1 MQESLSNV
9 EHDEPQQLEFDFE
22 GYESETN
29 PVEHYEKAETL
40 ILQAISTASDFTD
53 LFEDAKCLTRLYDNT
68 KDEDR
73 GLYYLFRAHDAIT
86 DRNIA
91 IKTTNPAFC
100 EEHPHLNKCLV
111 WESAVLNRLKGKN
124 RIQQISTPLKTMHIS
139 VNCDGK
145 SFIVPV
151 SFFASIFLP
160 VDVRKS
166 FFSASND
173 KLKTCANRLRLFCSI
188 ISAVQC
194 LHREGLCHRDL
205 KPSNI
210 MGMRQEGKCVAV
222 IIDLG
227 LSLAKPEIEKELRQ
241 FSPQVELL
249 EMYAAPEIYSGFQ
262 NEWELAQSA
271 DIYSL
276 GCMLF
281 ELFDKRTFYTV
292 LQDTNGNGYWETVNN
307 IRVGEGQF
315 DGNLEKRLDVYHEL
329 LSEFASNIIIPRIAE
344 ESILPNYIRKDIQ
357 EIIDSLC
364 AFDYRKRTKETE
376 LDNIKTKLRTIAH
389 ILENEHL
396 RELYKT
402 RKKIHRIRE
411 EAHA

>member
-9 EHDEPQQLEFDFE
+9 EYDTPQQLEFDFE
-22 GYESETN
+22 GYDFETN
-29 PVEHYEKAETL
+29 SEEQYEKAETL
-40 ILQAISTASDFTD
+40 TLQAISTTPDFTD
-53 LFEDAKCLTRLYDNT
+53 LFEDAQCMSRLYDNT
-68 KDEDR
+68 NDEEC
-73 GLYYLFRAHDAIT
+73 GLYYLFRAHDAVT
-86 DRNIA
+86 GRNIA

-100 EEHPHLNKCLV
+100 EAHPHLNECLV

-124 RIQQISTPLKTMHIS
+124 RIQQISTPLKTMQIS
-139 VNCDGK
+139 VNCEGK

-160 VDVRKS
+160 IDVRKS

-173 KLKTCANRLRLFCSI
+173 KLKTCANRLKLFCSI

-210 MGMRQEGKCVAV
+210 MGMRQEGKCAAV

-227 LSLAKPEIEKELRQ
+227 LSLAKPEIEKDLRL
-241 FSPQVELL
+241 FSPQTDIP
-249 EMYAAPEIYSGFQ
+249 EMYAAPELYSGFQ

-292 LQDTNGNGYWETVNN
+292 LQDTNGNIYWETVNN
-307 IRVGEGQF
+307 IRVGEEEF
-315 DGNLEKRLDVYHEL
+315 DGNLEKRLNAYHDS
-329 LSEFASNIIIPRIAE
+329 LSAFASNIIIPRISE
-344 ESILPNYIRKDIQ
+344 ESILPPYILKNIQ
-357 EIIDSLC
+357 EVIDSLC
-364 AFDYRKRTKETE
+364 AFDYRQRAKEDD
-376 LDNIKTKLRTIAH
+376 LNGIKTKLHTIAR

-396 RELYKT
+396 RELYKS
-402 RKKIHRIRE
+402 RKQIHRIRE

>member
-1 MQESLSNV
+1 MQESLPNI
-9 EHDEPQQLEFDFE
+9 EYNTPQQLEFDFE
-22 GYESETN
+22 GYDSETN
-29 PVEHYEKAETL
+29 SEEHYEKAETL
-40 ILQAISTASDFTD
+40 TLQAISSAPDFTN
-53 LFEDAKCLTRLYDNT
+53 LFEDAKCITRLYDNT
-68 KDEDR
+68 KDEER
-73 GLYYLFRAHDAIT
+73 SVYYLFHAHDAVT
-86 DRNIA
+86 GRNIV
-91 IKTTNPAFC
+91 IKSTNPSFF
-100 EEHPHLNKCLV
+100 EEHPHLNECLI

-124 RIQQISTPLKTMHIS
+124 RIQQISTPLMTMQIS
-139 VNCDGK
+139 VTCDEK

-151 SFFASIFLP
+151 SLFASIFLP

-166 FFSASND
+166 FFSAAND

-210 MGMRQEGKCVAV
+210 MGVRQDGKCSAV
-222 IIDLG
+222 LIDLG
-227 LSLAKPEIEKELRQ
+227 LSLAKPEIEKDLRL
-241 FSPQVELL
+241 FSPQTEIP

-271 DIYSL
+271 DIYAL
-276 GCMLF
+276 GSMLF

-292 LQDTNGNGYWETVNN
+292 LRDTNGNGYWETVNN
-307 IRVGEGQF
+307 IRVGEEEF
-315 DGNLEKRLDVYHEL
+315 DGNLEKRLEVYHEL
-329 LSEFASNIIIPRIAE
+329 LSDFASNIIIPRISE

-357 EIIDSLC
+357 KIIDSLC
-364 AFDYRKRTKETE
+364 AFDYRKRTKENE
-376 LDNIKTKLRTIAH
+376 LHDIKTKLRTIAH

-402 RKKIHRIRE
+402 RKKIHRKKE
-411 EAHA
+411 ETHA